1 MGKPLAGLIEQVA
14 ASLSDADAASADPKR
29 PNKLFQ
35 KDIAYT
41 LES

>member
-1 MGKPLAGLIEQVA
+1 LIEQVA
-14 ASLSDADAASADPKR
+14 SSLSDADAAPKR